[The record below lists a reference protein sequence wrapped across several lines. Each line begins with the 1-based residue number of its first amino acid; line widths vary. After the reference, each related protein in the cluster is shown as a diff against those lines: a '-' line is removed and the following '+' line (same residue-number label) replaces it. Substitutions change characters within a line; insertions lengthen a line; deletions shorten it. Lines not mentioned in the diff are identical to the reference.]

1 MTGFTILKRPLAW
14 VAGVKLPVLAATYVV
29 AYLAIEILVEDPIR
43 YYNFCVL
50 LSLSGI
56 YFSWFLGGRRAMIYV
71 AFFNV
76 FFVFIFS
83 KLLWN
88 QGIIIYGPGLFLG
101 RSFLSM
107 YVLALVLLCVMLLK
121 RSPADE
127 RLERQEQA
135 IAAARQHQESL
146 EFMVASRK
154 LKQDLVAQAN
164 QVKDELQLLEGAWQS
179 KIHDIV
185 NELPSVKEREIYQQI
200 LLPYQ
205 ENIIRHLRDL
215 ELSLT
220 FDPEP
225 VALAEL
231 GVFLAQKIKAIPRP
245 GAYGPLITV
254 DERNWPESSWRVVV
268 DKNKVWDMLLNA
280 CRNSQ
285 AALDLKHIERLR
297 LGQHDGFQA
306 RMSVTF
312 TQAED
317 CATVRVV
324 DNGGGVPAALAE
336 ALYREPVPS
345 RKRRGQGFGQG
356 TLFVKFFA
364 ERMGIVVSA
373 SNTRELGEDG
383 LAVEFKMS
391 FDTESNHS
399 QA

>member
-1 MTGFTILKRPLAW
+1 MTGYLIFKKFFAW
-14 VAGVKLPVLAATYVV
+14 MGRIKPPVLAALYVL
-29 AYLAIEILVEDPIR
+29 AYLAIEIFVEDPIR

-56 YFSWFLGGRRAMIYV
+56 YFSWSLGGRRAMVYV
-71 AFFNV
+71 AFFNI

-88 QGIIIYGPGLFLG
+88 QGMIIYGPGLFVA
-101 RSFLSM
+101 RSFLFM
-107 YVLALVLLCVMLLK
+107 YILAIMLICVMLFRK
-121 RSPADE
+121 SPADE
-127 RLERQEQA
+127 RREQQERA
-135 IAAARQHQESL
+135 IAAARQHRESL

-185 NELPSVKEREIYQQI
+185 NELPPVKERELYQQI

-205 ENIIRHLRDL
+205 DNIIRHLRDL

-220 FDPEP
+220 FDPELI
-225 VALAEL
+225 ALPEL
-231 GVFLAQKIKAIPRP
+231 GAFLRQKTEAALRP
-245 GAYGPLITV
+245 GAYGPLISV
-254 DERNWPESSWRVVV
+254 DERSWLASPRQVLV
-268 DKNKVWDMLLNA
+268 DKNKVWDMLLNV

-297 LGQHDGFQA
+297 NGQPDVFQA
-306 RMSVTF
+306 RISVIYA
-312 TQAED
+312 QAED
-317 CATVRVV
+317 CAVVRIA
-324 DNGGGVPAALAE
+324 DNGGGVPAVMAD

-364 ERMGIVVSA
+364 ERMGIGVSA
-373 SNTRELGEDG
+373 ANTRELAEDG
-383 LAVEFKMS
+383 LAVEFKIP
-391 FDTESNHS
+391 FDMEGAQQ

>member
-1 MTGFTILKRPLAW
+1 MTGLRILKRPLAW
-14 VAGVKLPVLAATYVV
+14 IAGIRLPALAAIYVV

-107 YVLALVLLCVMLLK
+107 YVLALVLLGVVFLK
-121 RSPADE
+121 KSPADE
-127 RLERQEQA
+127 RVEQQEQA
-135 IAAARQHQESL
+135 ITRARQHQERL

-179 KIHDIV
+179 KIHDII
-185 NELPSVKEREIYQQI
+185 NELPAVKEREIYQQI

-231 GVFLAQKIKAIPRP
+231 GVFLAQKFQAILRP

-254 DERNWPESSWRVVV
+254 DERNWLESSRRVVV
-268 DKNKVWDMLLNA
+268 DRNKVWDMLLNV

-297 LGQHDGFQA
+297 LGQHDRFQA
-306 RMSVTF
+306 RLSVIF
-312 TQAED
+312 AQAAD
-317 CATVRVV
+317 GATVRVV
-324 DNGGGVPAALAE
+324 DNGGGVTAALAE

-345 RKRRGQGFGQG
+345 RKRRGEGFGQG

-373 SNTRELGEDG
+373 SNTHELGEEG
-383 LAVEFKMS
+383 LAVQFKIFVDM
-391 FDTESNHS
+391 ESDRS